1 MKFKKIV
8 SVLAA
13 GCMFIA
19 SLCAFTGCSGSGNV
33 DDREVVSGTGNEPI
47 GDRTRVLFKCDANNE
62 TQPAWNALIAA
73 YNDGQGLTDKVH
85 VTPEYAA
92 GSSTSPSSS
101 NFTKSMENVPNVYAV
116 KDMQD
121 SVRKLQIFNSNSKI
135 ASTGPFL
142 NLQPYADK
150 DEDFQN
156 NTINPQL
163 LNWFKFTFNPNA
175 KPGSGKE
182 NHLVGEGANLSGVPI
197 TTDVQFNFYNKA
209 MFAKQGVNIINVP
222 ESELDAWNAE
232 HNANVMPH
240 GYAEYK
246 EAPYQGAKSS
256 TTLYGKT
263 VYKVFNGSIGM
274 NWEEMRNF
282 LKYFTKTHN
291 ASSDSQYG
299 FVSQYWFNY
308 GWSVGGDVMGFNG
321 TDYDFTLMDKS
332 KNYIAT
338 KDCTVNGT
346 SYKAGEIILYE
357 DKVNSNPENNPDLY
371 AIESQYNAI
380 KEFVSLQ
387 RGETSV
393 IDTDG
398 DKKYYGYM
406 VASSDV
412 AADRNMFANGTVAMV
427 RGTTSAI
434 PAFLNTKNGGDMDY
448 CVPETYR
455 EYEGGSVFYDADDGS
470 TSEFRREHLKVIGET
485 YEGVEYT
492 GELKKVNGTP
502 IVGNTTTLGGT
513 VGLFIPVCSDPARYQ
528 AAWDFISW
536 TATDGQE
543 YIAKIDT
550 LGPVSKDACYGD
562 YATSSDGRNHYVLGD
577 MSYNAGTGDW
587 GYFESGGWVTQWA
600 NVFNGKVRKTDMT
613 FTDFL
618 KQCAAKGESSI
629 NNMYCVIKG
638 IR

>member
-1 MKFKKIV
+1 M
-8 SVLAA
+8 
-13 GCMFIA
+13 
-19 SLCAFTGCSGSGNV
+19 
-33 DDREVVSGTGNEPI
+33 
-47 GDRTRVLFKCDANNE
+47 
-62 TQPAWNALIAA
+62 
-73 YNDGQGLTDKVH
+73 
-85 VTPEYAA
+85 
-92 GSSTSPSSS
+92 
-101 NFTKSMENVPNVYAV
+101 
-116 KDMQD
+116 
-121 SVRKLQIFNSNSKI
+121 
-135 ASTGPFL
+135 
-142 NLQPYADK
+142 
-150 DEDFQN
+150 
-156 NTINPQL
+156 
-163 LNWFKFTFNPNA
+163 
-175 KPGSGKE
+175 
-182 NHLVGEGANLSGVPI
+182 
-197 TTDVQFNFYNKA
+197 
-209 MFAKQGVNIINVP
+209 
-222 ESELDAWNAE
+222 
-232 HNANVMPH
+232 
-240 GYAEYK
+240 
-246 EAPYQGAKSS
+246 
-256 TTLYGKT
+256 
-263 VYKVFNGSIGM
+263 
-274 NWEEMRNF
+274 
-282 LKYFTKTHN
+282 
-291 ASSDSQYG
+291 
-299 FVSQYWFNY
+299 
-308 GWSVGGDVMGFNG
+308 
-321 TDYDFTLMDKS
+321 
-332 KNYIAT
+332 
-338 KDCTVNGT
+338 
-346 SYKAGEIILYE
+346 
-357 DKVNSNPENNPDLY
+357 
-371 AIESQYNAI
+371 
-380 KEFVSLQ
+380 
-387 RGETSV
+387 